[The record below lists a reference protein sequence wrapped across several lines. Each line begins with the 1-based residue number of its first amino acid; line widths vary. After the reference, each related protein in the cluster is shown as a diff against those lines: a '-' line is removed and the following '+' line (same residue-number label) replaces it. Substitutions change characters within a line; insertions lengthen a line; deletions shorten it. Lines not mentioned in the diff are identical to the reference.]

1 MSRIQHTERT
11 HHSIPSSQYVLPSDE
26 LERQRYVTTV
36 SICPYQR
43 YYSRLK
49 LQHEVIRRAF
59 GGALLFPCVRL
70 SGNDQVLDSGTGTG
84 IWLLELAPQLPPTV
98 RLHGVDIIT
107 RLFPTTYPSNIKF
120 SVEDVTRL
128 PSSWSNSFT
137 LVHQRLL
144 LAALRKVEWPIA
156 ISEMYRV
163 ISPGGWIQ
171 LCETGSW
178 RAGPFT
184 ARFQSLMRTLLDS
197 KGLFMDCYKAMP
209 LMLRNAGFVDVRV
222 EVIQLSLCGAE
233 GSDDRKNMCNVFRG
247 MKTPILNVGG
257 FGFVSSEAEFDALV
271 NGVED
276 EMEKTASAQKEYF
289 LFCARKPSL

>member
-1 MSRIQHTERT
+1 M
-11 HHSIPSSQYVLPSDE
+11 
-26 LERQRYVTTV
+26 
-36 SICPYQR
+36 
-43 YYSRLK
+43 K
-49 LQHEVIRRAF
+49 LQHEVIRREF

-70 SGNDQVLDSGTGTG
+70 SGNDQVLDSGTGTGNLAGASLARIELSDCFILG

-107 RLFPTTYPSNIKF
+107 RLFPTTYPSNTKF

-233 GSDDRKNMCNVFRG
+233 GSDDRK
-247 MKTPILNVGG
+247 
-257 FGFVSSEAEFDALV
+257 FVSIVILYITSLTRASFLLSPEICVMSF
-271 NGVED
+271 GV
-276 EMEKTASAQKEYF
+276 
-289 LFCARKPSL
+289 

>member
-1 MSRIQHTERT
+1 MPSLARIEL
-11 HHSIPSSQYVLPSDE
+11 SDCFIP
-26 LERQRYVTTV
+26 
-36 SICPYQR
+36 
-43 YYSRLK
+43 
-49 LQHEVIRRAF
+49 
-59 GGALLFPCVRL
+59 
-70 SGNDQVLDSGTGTG
+70 G

-163 ISPGGWIQ
+163 TSPGGWIQ

-233 GSDDRKNMCNVFRG
+233 GSDDRK
-247 MKTPILNVGG
+247 
-257 FGFVSSEAEFDALV
+257 FVSIVILYITSLTRVSFLLLPEICVTSF
-271 NGVED
+271 GV
-276 EMEKTASAQKEYF
+276 
-289 LFCARKPSL
+289 